1 MKTYKIK
8 IEDQEYIVEVEE
20 IGSQEK
26 QGPAKP
32 THSSEDSPKSAPAVK
47 KQPQPEAK
55 SEPKSEVKAEKTSP
69 SAGEEITA
77 PMPGKILKI
86 MASVGDKV
94 SEGDPILILEAMKME
109 NEVYAGSD
117 GKIEKI
123 NVNVNDM
130 VDTGDTLVIIS

>member
-8 IEDQEYIVEVEE
+8 IENQEYIVEVEE
-20 IGSQEK
+20 IGSNENQSS
-26 QGPAKP
+26 PKP
-32 THSSEDSPKSAPAVK
+32 DYNSGDSKKSAPTLK
-47 KQPQPEAK
+47 KEPQPEVK
-55 SEPKSEVKAEKTSP
+55 REPKKEHKVEKASP

-86 MASVGDKV
+86 MVSAGDKV

-109 NEVYAGSD
+109 NEIYAGSD

>member
-26 QGPAKP
+26 Q
-32 THSSEDSPKSAPAVK
+32 SSTKQTYSPDDSPKSAPIAK
-47 KQPQPEAK
+47 KEPQRETK
-55 SEPKSEVKAEKTSP
+55 SDIKDEKTGS
-69 SAGEEITA
+69 STGEEITA

-86 MASVGDKV
+86 MVSVGDKV

-109 NEVYAGSD
+109 NEVFAGSD

-123 NVNVNDM
+123 SVNVNDM
-130 VDTGDTLVIIS
+130 VDTGDTLVIIN

>member
-20 IGSQEK
+20 IGSQEQK
-26 QGPAKP
+26 SAPKP
-32 THSSEDSPKSAPAVK
+32 IYSSDSSPKSTPAAK
-47 KQPQPEAK
+47 KEPQPEVK
-55 SEPKSEVKAEKTSP
+55 SELKTEAKTEKTSS

-86 MASVGDKV
+86 MVSVGDKI

-123 NVNVNDM
+123 NVSVNDM